1 MYAIP
6 NRKALATILLTVLFA
21 ISVMA
26 TLMQA
31 PIKASPAA
39 EIIAKQVTESIVVD
53 GIGYESFWQ
62 NISWSELPLTSTGA
76 GGGHVTSVKVKM
88 AHNGEYIFV
97 LFQWSDPTNSNDK
110 LLGSEDRLAMMISIG
125 TPEMATPCMKPGTNG
140 AILAGEADQWHWKAA
155 RTDGDGKNFTYVSRK
170 GVTYGPM
177 PHPYSFAM
185 DEYIN
190 TTARWREGLSEYT
203 EMNATKYP
211 FEASLQLYDVQAK
224 GTWFGTS
231 QGGQWTLEFARKFTT
246 DDPSRVDHQFVL
258 GEEISYALAVYDGGQ
273 GEDEE
278 IKSITTWHTT
288 ELSSEMLSPL
298 PQGPQ
303 GEQGPAGPQ
312 GEQGSRGEQG
322 LPGESTPEW
331 TNYLSIGAL
340 VLALVG
346 IIAGA
351 TVFRKS

>member
-1 MYAIP
+1 MLMRSNKHILAIIL
-6 NRKALATILLTVLFA
+6 LATLFTVSVLATVLH
-21 ISVMA
+21 
-26 TLMQA
+26 T

-39 EIIAKQVTESIVVD
+39 EIVAKRVTESAVVD
-53 GIGYESFWQ
+53 GIAYESFWQ
-62 NISWSELPLTSTGA
+62 NLSWTEFPLTSTGT

-88 AHNGEYIFV
+88 VHNGEYLFT
-97 LFQWSDPTNSNDK
+97 LFQWSDPTDSDDK
-110 LLGSEDRLAMMISIG
+110 LLGSEDRLAMMVSIG

-155 RTDGDGKNFTYVSRK
+155 RSDSDGKNFTYVSRR

-211 FEASLQLYDVQAK
+211 FEATLHLYDVQAK
-224 GTWFGTS
+224 GTWIGTS
-231 QGGQWTLEFARKFTT
+231 EGGQWTLEFARKFET
-246 DDPSRVDHQFVL
+246 DDPTRVDHQFAL
-258 GEEISYALAVYDGGQ
+258 GEEFSFALAVYDGGE
-273 GEDEE
+273 GEDED
-278 IKSITTWHTT
+278 IKSITTWHTI
-288 ELSSEMLSPL
+288 ELSNELLSPPPQG

-303 GEQGPAGPQ
+303 GEQGPEGPQ
-312 GEQGSRGEQG
+312 GEQGPSGE
-322 LPGESTPEW
+322 PASEW
-331 TNYLSIGAL
+331 TNYVAIGAL
-340 VLALVG
+340 ILAL
-346 IIAGA
+346 IAILAGA